1 MSLEEEIKQTKEISA
16 YEKGIV
22 NILLTYYMVENKLS
36 LILSE
41 HNLTMQQYNILR
53 ILRGVYP
60 GCYSNNEIRERM
72 LHKSAD
78 ATRLVDRLA
87 EKDFVQRSQCK
98 EDRRRV
104 DISISSKGLKILAD
118 IDTIMPKIESIIN
131 NLDKKEVDQLNTLLE
146 KMRESNA

>member
-1 MSLEEEIKQTKEISA
+1 MSLKNEIKQTKEISA

-22 NILLTYYMVENKLS
+22 NILLTYYMIENKLT

-60 GCYSNNEIRERM
+60 GCYSNNEIKERM

-87 EKDFVQRSQCK
+87 KKDFVQRSQCK

-104 DISISSKGLKILAD
+104 EISISNKGLDILKD
-118 IDTIMPKIESIIN
+118 IDKLMPKIESIMS
-131 NLDKKEVDQLNTLLE
+131 NLDQKEVKKLNTLLE
-146 KMRESNA
+146 KVRMK

>member
-1 MSLEEEIKQTKEISA
+1 MSLKNEIKQTKKISA

-22 NILLTYYMVENKLS
+22 NILLTYYMVENKLT

-60 GCYSNNEIRERM
+60 GCYSNNEIKERM

-87 EKDFVQRSQCK
+87 DKDFVKRSQCK

-104 DISISSKGLKILAD
+104 EISISNKGLDILKD
-118 IDTIMPKIESIIN
+118 IDKVMPKIESIMS
-131 NLDKKEVDQLNTLLE
+131 NLDQKEVKKLNTLLE
-146 KMRESNA
+146 KVRIK